1 MDGWSNGECRSVPDI
16 DECQLYPSICKE
28 PARCVN
34 TPGMYECRC
43 PKGFQYNFTSK
54 TCSGEMTSSA
64 AIVLIFYQKQADP
77 RHFLSFQT
85 WMSAR

>member
-64 AIVLIFYQKQADP
+64 AIVLIF
-77 RHFLSFQT
+77 
-85 WMSAR
+85 